1 MLNITIKFE
10 FARYLSW
17 DGDKQA
23 YKVMPNLFLENIM
36 K

>member
-1 MLNITIKFE
+1 MSNITIKFD

-17 DGDKQA
+17 DEDKQA
-23 YKVMPNLFLENIM
+23 YKVMPKLFLENIM